1 MDQRELA
8 GHLRALS
15 DVNRLRIIQLLASAA
30 ELSVGDL
37 IAVLRRDRPSLS
49 QPLISWHLRV
59 LRKRGLIEWRREG
72 RQIMYALNHR
82 RWRQLTDGVDSLT
95 SPVRV
100 DVAIPSVGGQP
111 AAPPSGLA

>member
-37 IAVLRRDRPSLS
+37 IAGLRTYRPTLS

-59 LRKRGLIEWRREG
+59 LRKRGLIQWRREG
-72 RQIMYALNHR
+72 RQVFYALDHR
-82 RWRQLTDGVDSLT
+82 RWRHLTEGLDALT
-95 SPVRV
+95 SPVRLEI
-100 DVAIPSVGGQP
+100 AIPIVGSHAP
-111 AAPPSGLA
+111 AP